1 MTTPSHPTTP
11 TAPTVTLPPTGVS
24 RPGSVGNGGG
34 ASPQGARRLVAPPP
48 PASEGCRFLALI
60 VPPDE
65 GEREAQ
71 AMENWLQA
79 CSFEEPFSLELVG
92 TRREQGFV
100 LRASSERQLAS
111 LCKQFEAQY
120 PQAQIQ
126 RVLPQADPL
135 LLHPDEQAVIGE
147 FSLAQSSYLPLKT
160 FTGKALSEA
169 GADPLAAL
177 LAAMETV
184 GPGERIIAQ
193 LALVRAMDSWLS
205 ADIRKSV
212 EHALQPERDR
222 MAAATKLSARASD
235 VAEGGKVVALMLAG
249 MGALLAYRWYQAHA
263 FFLLILLG
271 AAVLLGLVGFIWWQV
286 RQMQTPIY
294 DMKLVAEKMARAGF
308 YTQLRVIVIGKSA
321 SPSQEQLQ
329 APLSAMEVAY
339 RQFTLASSNS
349 LYRKRTRYLSADDPQ
364 AKRLVSALSAFPYA
378 PWFLRLVHGGAY
390 SWQVLNALE
399 IAGMFHLPQESA
411 DMPLVRR
418 ASLKGLL
425 ASPEIARQMKAAPAP
440 LPPALMGY
448 SQHRRYRVPVYLP
461 FEALFSHKFFA
472 GMSRSGKSVLIQLL
486 AQAAMQPLDPGFR
499 ATTLQP
505 GVFIVDPHR
514 DLIMDV
520 LKLVPPSRVHDVLLL
535 DMTDTQFPVALNP
548 LDASMGFTRDQAVSN
563 LMSCFQKIWEK
574 QWGPRM
580 AYFLNAICL
589 LLYTLNEQLVQ
600 QGKAEQ
606 QYTLLD
612 INPLLQD
619 TDYAV
624 EVLSQL
630 NMRET
635 WHQELLI
642 FWQTTYFRLKP
653 SLKNEV
659 IMPIISKIGVFNDNQ
674 QLRRIVGQPVTR
686 APIHQAITD
695 GKIVL
700 CALSARDMDDSAVNI
715 LGSTLINLFHRAFGL
730 QQPVPIAS
738 RRRVFI
744 AIDEFQNFSG
754 SDFDKLL
761 SEDAK
766 YGCALLLATQNLKRL
781 NQIRDGLLEMALSN
795 CQQVCVFRVSAA
807 DAKIMEEELENK
819 VTVKHIIS
827 QPALHCYAR
836 LTLAGLPLQIV
847 SVHLCPP
854 ASWQGDPQR
863 ERRAEEIVRESQGQ
877 RMGADEVDRL
887 HAQHLHRIATA
898 CRQRKKR
905 AHSEQQEAA
914 DGQAQDLQAAQILSG
929 TKQSTGVL
937 QDGSSDEADERK
949 EAVQEEGKGAASESA
964 SKANVSRNHR
974 HGRSR
979 HMSKGKKRVGVPPPE
994 PATAPEDQASED
1006 DPDAE
1011 SFPLPGF
1018 GGAFALGGNSWGG
1031 SWGYEGG
1038 EGGERS

>member
-1 MTTPSHPTTP
+1 
-11 TAPTVTLPPTGVS
+11 
-24 RPGSVGNGGG
+24 
-34 ASPQGARRLVAPPP
+34 
-48 PASEGCRFLALI
+48 LI

-65 GEREAQ
+65 GERGAQ

-92 TRREQGFV
+92 TRSAQGFL

-111 LCKQFEAQY
+111 LSKQLEAQY
-120 PQAQIQ
+120 PQVQIQ

-135 LLHPDEQAVIGE
+135 LLHPDEHAVMGE
-147 FSLAQSSYLPLKT
+147 FSLAQPSYLPLKT
-160 FTGKALSEA
+160 FTGRALSEA

-193 LALVRAMDSWLS
+193 LALVRAPETWLS

-212 EHALQPERDR
+212 EHALQPERDS
-222 MAAATKLSARASD
+222 MAAATKSSAVASD
-235 VAEGGKVVALMLAG
+235 MAEGSKIVAFMLAG
-249 MGALLAYRWYQAHA
+249 MGAFLVYRWYQAHA
-263 FFLLILLG
+263 FFFLILLG
-271 AAVLLGLVGFIWWQV
+271 ATLLLGLVAFVWWQV

-308 YTQLRVIVIGKSA
+308 YAQLRVIVIGKSA
-321 SPSQEQLQ
+321 SVSQEQLR
-329 APLSAMEVAY
+329 APLQALEVAY

-349 LYRKRTRYLSADDPQ
+349 LYRKRTRYLLADDPK
-364 AKRLVSALSAFPYA
+364 AKRLINPLSAFPYA
-378 PWFLRLVHGGAY
+378 HWLLRLMHGGAY
-390 SWQVLNALE
+390 SCQVLNALE

-411 DMPLVRR
+411 DMPLARR
-418 ASLKGLL
+418 NALKALL
-425 ASPEIARQMKAAPAP
+425 ASPEIARQIKTTPAP
-440 LPPALMGY
+440 LPPALIGY

-461 FEALFSHKFFA
+461 YDSLFSHKFLA

-486 AQAAMQPLDPGFR
+486 AEAAMQPLDPRWR
-499 ATTLQP
+499 ATMLQP

-589 LLYTLNEQLVQ
+589 LLYTLNEQLVAA
-600 QGKAEQ
+600 GRAEE

-612 INPLLQD
+612 INPLLQSK
-619 TDYAV
+619 DYAV

-630 NMRET
+630 NMSET
-635 WHQELLI
+635 WHRELMI
-642 FWQTTYFRLKP
+642 FWRTNYFTLNPKF
-653 SLKNEV
+653 KNEI

-715 LGSTLINLFHRAFGL
+715 LGSTLINLLHHAFNL
-730 QQPVPIAS
+730 QQPVPLAQ
-738 RRRVFI
+738 RRRVFV
-744 AIDEFQNFSG
+744 AVDEFQNFSG
-754 SDFDKLL
+754 ADFDKLL

-766 YGCALLLATQNLKRL
+766 YGCALLLATQSLKRL

-795 CQQVCVFRVSAA
+795 CQQLCVFRVSAA
-807 DAKIMEEELENK
+807 DAKIMETELQQK

-827 QPALHCYAR
+827 QPGLHCYAR
-836 LTLAGLPLQIV
+836 LTFSGFPLQIV
-847 SVHLCPP
+847 SVALSPP
-854 ASWQGDPQR
+854 ASWQDDPAR
-863 ERRAEEIVRESQGQ
+863 ERLVEEILRENQG
-877 RMGADEVDRL
+877 RNLPSGEVDRR
-887 HAQHLHRIATA
+887 HAEHLDRIFTA
-898 CRQRKKR
+898 GRQRRSEAR
-905 AHSEQQEAA
+905 ATKQQHEEA
-914 DGQAQDLQAAQILSG
+914 DELTEDLQAAQVLTG
-929 TKQSTGVL
+929 TKRSTTSAEAESPDDARDAQPED
-937 QDGSSDEADERK
+937 QDEGK
-949 EAVQEEGKGAASESA
+949 EAAQADA
-964 SKANVSRNHR
+964 SKAGATRNHR
-974 HGRSR
+974 HGRSW
-979 HMSKGKKRVGVPPPE
+979 HMGKGKKRVGVPPPE
-994 PATAPEDQASED
+994 PATAQADLTSED
-1006 DPDAE
+1006 DPDEE
-1011 SFPLPGF
+1011 SFPLPGL
-1018 GGAFALGGNSWGG
+1018 GGAFASGGNSWGT
-1031 SWGYEGG
+1031 SWGYEAG
-1038 EGGERS
+1038 EGSERE

>member
-1 MTTPSHPTTP
+1 MTQTPPGLPPHTSSP
-11 TAPTVTLPPTGVS
+11 TAPTVPIQVPTKQ
-24 RPGSVGNGGG
+24 GNTH
-34 ASPQGARRLVAPPP
+34 L
-48 PASEGCRFLALI
+48 LMI
-60 VPPDE
+60 VPHEE
-65 GEREAQ
+65 GERQAA
-71 AMENWLQA
+71 AMENWFQA
-79 CSFEEPFSLELVG
+79 CSSDEAFALELAG
-92 TRREQGFV
+92 TRREQVFL
-100 LRASSERQLAS
+100 LRAGSDEQLTLLS
-111 LCKQFEAQY
+111 KQFDAQY
-120 PQAQIQ
+120 PQAEQQ
-126 RVLPQADPL
+126 RIAPGADPL
-135 LLHPDEQAVIGE
+135 LLPPGEHAVVGE
-147 FSLAQSSYLPLKT
+147 FALAQPAWMPLKT
-160 FTGKALSEA
+160 FSGKALAEP
-169 GADPLAAL
+169 GADPLAGI
-177 LAAMETV
+177 LAAME
-184 GPGERIIAQ
+184 PLSSGERIVSQ
-193 LALVRAMDSWLS
+193 LALMRAPEGWISRYV
-205 ADIRKSV
+205 RKSV
-212 EHALQPERDR
+212 EHPLQGERDQQ
-222 MAAATKLSARASD
+222 AAQRAGTSPTTD
-235 VAEGGKVVALMLAG
+235 TREGMK
-249 MGALLAYRWYQAHA
+249 
-263 FFLLILLG
+263 
-271 AAVLLGLVGFIWWQV
+271 VLLGLFGALAVIFGLRWYRAGSWPPLIALAVAAFLGAVGFAWWWL
-286 RQMQTPIY
+286 RRGRGEIY
-294 DMKLVAEKMARAGF
+294 DMKLIAEKLVRAAF
-308 YTQLRVIVIGKSA
+308 YCQLRVIVIGQKATS
-321 SPSQEQLQ
+321 SEQQLR
-329 APLSAMEVAY
+329 AHLARLEVAY
-339 RQFTLASSNS
+339 RQFTLASANS
-349 LYRKRTRYLSADDPQ
+349 LYLKRTQHLEAEQKEAEP
-364 AKRLVSALSAFPYA
+364 LVDAGSAFPYHHSLLRFLHGA
-378 PWFLRLVHGGAY
+378 PTKDVWNGLELSGA
-390 SWQVLNALE
+390 
-399 IAGMFHLPQESA
+399 FHLPQEMT
-411 DMPLVRR
+411 DLPLVRR
-418 ASLKGLL
+418 LTVKHLL
-425 ASPEIARQMKAAPAP
+425 ASPEIAHQIERQPAP
-440 LPPALMGY
+440 LSPALIGH
-448 SQHRRYRVPVYLP
+448 SRQRGYRVPVYVP
-461 FEALFSHKFFA
+461 YSTLFAHKFLVA
-472 GMSRSGKSVLIQLL
+472 RSRYGKSTLMQLL
-486 AQAAMQPLDPGFR
+486 LAAAMQPVQDSSP
-499 ATTLQP
+499 QP
-505 GVFIVDPHR
+505 GIFAIDPHH
-514 DLIMDV
+514 DLIED
-520 LKLVPPSRVHDVLLL
+520 LLLLIPAHRAKDVLLL

-548 LDASMGFTRDQAVSN
+548 LDASMGFTRDQAIAN
-563 LMSCFQKIWEK
+563 LISSFKQIWFDT
-574 QWGPRM
+574 WGPRM

-898 CRQRKKR
+898 CHQRKKR
-905 AHSEQQEAA
+905 AHSEQQEVA

-929 TKQSTGVL
+929 TKQSTGVP

-964 SKANVSRNHR
+964 SKANISRNHR

>member
-1 MTTPSHPTTP
+1 MPTQPQPATP
-11 TAPTVTLPPTGVS
+11 TAPTVPLPTTTAS
-24 RPGSVGNGGG
+24 RPGSAGNGGS
-34 ASPQGARRLVAPPP
+34 APAPPEP
-48 PASEGCRFLALI
+48 GGCRFLALI

-92 TRREQGFV
+92 TRSAQGFL

-120 PQAQIQ
+120 PQVQIQ

-147 FSLAQSSYLPLKT
+147 FSLAQPSYLPLKT

-184 GPGERIIAQ
+184 GPGQRIIAQ
-193 LALVRAMDSWLS
+193 LALVRAKDSWLS

-222 MAAATKLSARASD
+222 MAAAMKPSAVASD
-235 VAEGGKVVALMLAG
+235 VAEGGKIVALMLAG

-263 FFLLILLG
+263 IFLLILLG
-271 AAVLLGLVGFIWWQV
+271 AALLLGLIAFIWWQV
-286 RQMQTPIY
+286 RHMQTPIY

-308 YTQLRVIVIGKSA
+308 YAQLRVIVIGKSA
-321 SPSQEQLQ
+321 FTSQEQLQ

-349 LYRKRTRYLSADDPQ
+349 LYRKRTRYLSADDPM
-364 AKRLVSALSAFPYA
+364 ARRLVNVISAFPYA
-378 PWFLRLVHGGAY
+378 HWLLRLVHGGAY

-399 IAGMFHLPQESA
+399 IAGMFHLPQETA
-411 DMPLVRR
+411 DVPLVRR

-425 ASPEIARQMKAAPAP
+425 AEPLIARQIKATPAP

-461 FEALFSHKFFA
+461 FDALFSHKFFA

-486 AQAAMQPLDPGFR
+486 TEAAMQPLREDTCG
-499 ATTLQP
+499 AMLQP
-505 GVFIVDPHR
+505 GVFVADPHR
-514 DLIMDV
+514 DLIMDL
-520 LKLVPPSRVHDVLLL
+520 LKLVPPSRMHDVLLL

-589 LLYTLNEQLVQ
+589 LLYTLNEQLVAA
-600 QGKAEQ
+600 GRAEE

-612 INPLLQD
+612 INPLLQSK
-619 TDYAV
+619 DYAV

-630 NMRET
+630 NMSET
-635 WHQELLI
+635 WHRELMI
-642 FWQTTYFRLKP
+642 FWQTNYFKLNP
-653 SLKNEV
+653 NFKNEI
-659 IMPIISKIGVFNDNQ
+659 IMPIVSKIGVFNDNQ
-674 QLRRIVGQPVTR
+674 QLRRIVGQSVTR
-686 APIHQAITD
+686 APVHQAITD

-715 LGSTLINLFHRAFGL
+715 LGSTLINLLHHAFNL
-730 QQPVPIAS
+730 QQPVPLAQ
-738 RRRVFI
+738 RRKVFV
-744 AIDEFQNFSG
+744 AVDEFQNFSG
-754 SDFDKLL
+754 ADFDKLL
-761 SEDAK
+761 AEDAK
-766 YGCALLLATQNLKRL
+766 YGCALLLATQSLKRL

-795 CQQVCVFRVSAA
+795 CQQLCVFRISAA
-807 DAKIMEEELENK
+807 DAKIMEEELQQK

-827 QPALHCYAR
+827 QPGLHCYAR
-836 LTLAGLPLQIV
+836 LTLSGFPLQIV
-847 SVHLCPP
+847 SAHLAHP
-854 ASWQGDPQR
+854 ASWQADPWRDRQVD
-863 ERRAEEIVRESQGQ
+863 EIRHENQARNLPVS
-877 RMGADEVDRL
+877 EVDRR
-887 HAQHLHRIATA
+887 HAEHLHRILTA
-898 CRQRKKR
+898 GKR
-905 AHSEQQEAA
+905 RHEARAAKQEQEEA
-914 DGQAQDLQAAQILSG
+914 DDLTEDLQAAQVVTG
-929 TKQSTGVL
+929 TKRSTGTA
-937 QDGSSDEADERK
+937 QNTPPGEAPDAQPEDQAQGK
-949 EAVQEEGKGAASESA
+949 ETAPANA
-964 SKANVSRNHR
+964 SKAGVTRNHR

-979 HMSKGKKRVGVPPPE
+979 HMGKKRVGMPPPE
-994 PATAPEDQASED
+994 PAAVPADQASED
-1006 DPDAE
+1006 APDDE
-1011 SFPLPGF
+1011 SFPLPGL
-1018 GGAFALGGNSWGG
+1018 GGPLASGGNSWGT
-1031 SWGYEGG
+1031 SWGYEAG
-1038 EGGERS
+1038 EGSERA